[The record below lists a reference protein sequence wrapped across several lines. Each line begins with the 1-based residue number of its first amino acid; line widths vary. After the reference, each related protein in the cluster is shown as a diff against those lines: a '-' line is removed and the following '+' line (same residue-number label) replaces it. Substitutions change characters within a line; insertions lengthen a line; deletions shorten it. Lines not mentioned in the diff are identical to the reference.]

1 MDADPARELRLTHP
15 RIKEFPVSKKE
26 KLLLSILVVGVA
38 GSVAAFGVFSAFSS
52 QTSNPGNSFSAGTV
66 NISDN
71 DGNVAA
77 YNVSGGKPGSTQSEC
92 IRVVYTGSLD
102 SDVHLYTPE
111 SIGSLGPYVN
121 LTITP
126 GTQGTPN
133 VNCTG
138 FTPDAGGA
146 VFNGTLSAW
155 ASAHSSYATG
165 LNVVPSAS
173 ATKWAT
179 NDAVVYKIQAT
190 LADDNNANGVS
201 SSLSTGTHSFV
212 WEARNQ

>member
-1 MDADPARELRLTHP
+1 
-15 RIKEFPVSKKE
+15 VSKKE
-26 KLLLSILVVGVA
+26 KLLLSILVVGIA

-52 QTSNPGNSFSAGTV
+52 QTSNPGNNFSAGTV

-77 YNVSGGKPGSTQSEC
+77 YNVSGGKPGASQSEC
-92 IRVVYTGSLD
+92 VRVVYTGSLD

-111 SIGSLGPYVN
+111 AIGSLGPYVN

-126 GTQGTPN
+126 GTQSTPN
-133 VNCTG
+133 VNCSG

-146 VFNGTLSAW
+146 VFNGTLSDW
-155 ASAHSSYATG
+155 AGTHSSYANG
-165 LNVVPSAS
+165 LTVKPSAS

-190 LADDNNANGVS
+190 LADDNNANAGS
-201 SSLSTGTHSFV
+201 GAALTTGAHSFV

>member
-1 MDADPARELRLTHP
+1 M
-15 RIKEFPVSKKE
+15 SKKE
-26 KLLLSILVVGVA
+26 KLLLSILVVGIA
-38 GSVAAFGVFSAFSS
+38 GSLAAFGVFSAFSS
-52 QTSNPGNSFSAGTV
+52 QTSNPGNNFSAGTV

-71 DGNVAA
+71 DGDVAA
-77 YNVSGGKPGSTQSEC
+77 YNVSSAKPGSTQSEC

-111 SIGSLGPYVN
+111 AIGSLGPYVN

-126 GTQGTPN
+126 GTQSTPN
-133 VNCTG
+133 VNCSG
-138 FTPDAGGA
+138 FTPDAGGD
-146 VFNGTLSAW
+146 VYSGTLSGW
-155 ASAHSSYATG
+155 AGAHSSYANG
-165 LNVVPSAS
+165 LSVTPGAS

-190 LADDNNANGVS
+190 LADDNNANGGS
-201 SSLSTGTHSFV
+201 GSALTTGTHSFV

>member
-1 MDADPARELRLTHP
+1 
-15 RIKEFPVSKKE
+15 VSKKE
-26 KLLLSILVVGVA
+26 KLLLSMLVIGVTA
-38 GSVAAFGVFSAFSS
+38 GLAAFGVFSAFSS
-52 QTSNPGNSFSAGTV
+52 QTSNPGNNFTAGTV

-92 IRVVYTGSLD
+92 VRVVYTGSLD

-126 GTQGTPN
+126 GTQSTPN
-133 VNCTG
+133 TNCSG

-146 VFNGTLSAW
+146 IYNGLLSSW
-155 ASAHSSYATG
+155 ATAHHDYASG
-165 LNVVPSAS
+165 LNVLPSAS

-190 LADDNNANGVS
+190 LADDNNANGGS
-201 SSLSTGTHSFV
+201 GSALTTGTHSFV
-212 WEARNQ
+212 WEAHNQ

>member
-1 MDADPARELRLTHP
+1 MP
-15 RIKEFPVSKKE
+15 RKR
-26 KLLLSILVVGVA
+26 KLLLSLLVVGIT

-71 DGNVAA
+71 DADVAA
-77 YNVSGGKPGSTQSEC
+77 YNVTGGKPGSTQSEC
-92 IRVVYTGSLD
+92 IRVLYTGSLD

-111 SIGSLGPYVN
+111 AIGSLGPYVN
-121 LTITP
+121 VTITP
-126 GTQGTPN
+126 GTQSPLNT
-133 VNCTG
+133 NCSG
-138 FTPDAGGA
+138 FSPDSGGP

-155 ASAHSSYATG
+155 RTAHHDWASG
-165 LNVVPSAS
+165 LTVLPSAS
-173 ATKWAT
+173 ATKWVT

>member
-1 MDADPARELRLTHP
+1 
-15 RIKEFPVSKKE
+15 VSKKE
-26 KLLLSILVVGVA
+26 KLLLSLLVIGIT
-38 GSVAAFGVFSAFSS
+38 GGLAAFGVFAAFSS
-52 QTSNPGNSFSAGTV
+52 QTSNPGNNFSAGTV

-77 YNVSGGKPGSTQSEC
+77 YNVPAGKPGSTQSEC
-92 IRVVYTGSLD
+92 VRVVYTGSLD

-111 SIGSLGPYVN
+111 TIGALGPYVN

-133 VNCTG
+133 PNCTG
-138 FTPDAGGA
+138 FSPDAGGPL
-146 VFNGTLSAW
+146 FNGTLSTWRTAHNDW
-155 ASAHSSYATG
+155 ASG
-165 LNVVPSAS
+165 LSLLPSAG

-190 LADDNNANGVS
+190 LADDNNANGGS

>member
-1 MDADPARELRLTHP
+1 M
-15 RIKEFPVSKKE
+15 SKKQ
-26 KLLLSILVVGVA
+26 KLLLSLLVVGIT
-38 GSVAAFGVFSAFSS
+38 GSLAAFGVFSAFSS
-52 QTSNPGNSFSAGTV
+52 QTSNPGNNFTAGTV

-71 DGNVAA
+71 DANVAA

-92 IRVVYTGSLD
+92 VRVVYTGSLD

-126 GTQGTPN
+126 GTQSSPN
-133 VNCTG
+133 PNCSG
-138 FTPDAGGA
+138 FTPDAAGSL
-146 VFNGTLSAW
+146 FSGTL
-155 ASAHSSYATG
+155 ASWSSLHHDWPTG
-165 LNVVPSAS
+165 LNLLPSTS

-179 NDAVVYKIQAT
+179 NDAVIYKIQAT
-190 LADDNNANGVS
+190 LADDNNANGGS
-201 SSLSTGTHSFV
+201 TPLTTGTHSFV